1 MTTQESFDALL
12 TWLDPDDRDAAGRA
26 YETIREGL
34 INILISKGFNNAEDL
49 ADDTIERV
57 TDRVLDIRET
67 YVGPRVK
74 YFYGVLRNVLKEQ
87 RFIKEVPTDEFPV
100 QLVQPARTTKAYDCL
115 VECLKSLPHKQCD
128 LILDY
133 YSYQGRNKIESHA
146 RMADELGISENA
158 LRMRTFYIRTKL
170 EKCVKECVSR
180 TQIKAVKKTIGS
192 RIGH

>member
-1 MTTQESFDALL
+1 LTTQESFDALL

-26 YETIREGL
+26 YESIRVGL
-34 INILISKGFNNAEDL
+34 INILISKGFSNAEDL

-57 TDRVLDIRET
+57 TSRVLDIRDT
-67 YVGPRVK
+67 YAGPRVK
-74 YFYGVLRNVLKEQ
+74 YFFGVLRNVLKEQ
-87 RFIKEVPTDEFPV
+87 RFVKEVATDEFPV
-100 QLVQPARTTKAYDCL
+100 HLVEPAKTNKAYDCL
-115 VECLKSLPHKQCD
+115 IECLKSLPHKQCD

-133 YSYQGRNKIESHA
+133 YSYEGRNKVESHNK
-146 RMADELGISENA
+146 MANDLGISENA

-180 TQIKAVKKTIGS
+180 TQIKAVKKTIGN

>member
-1 MTTQESFDALL
+1 LTTQASFDALL

-26 YETIREGL
+26 YEAIRVGL
-34 INILISKGFNNAEDL
+34 IHILISKGFSNAEDL

-57 TDRVLDIRET
+57 TDRVLDIRDT

-87 RFIKEVPTDEFPV
+87 RVVKEVATNEFPV
-100 QLVQPARTTKAYDCL
+100 HLVEPEKTNKAYDCL
-115 VECLKSLPHKQCD
+115 IACLNSLPHKQCD

-133 YSYQGRNKIESHA
+133 YSYQGRNKIDSHVK
-146 RMADELGISENA
+146 MANELGISENA

-170 EKCVKECVSR
+170 EKCVKECLAR
-180 TQIKAVKKTIGS
+180 TQIKLVKKP
-192 RIGH
+192 